1 MERLTM
7 SSSEDSLNK
16 VKTILPDITHRKM
29 MGEYLLYKDNRL
41 FGGIYDD
48 RLLLKITKASAT
60 MLREY
65 ESDFPYSG
73 GGEMILFP
81 EPYDADLL
89 RKVVDAMCKELP
101 EKK

>member
-1 MERLTM
+1 MEWLTV

-16 VKTILPDITHRKM
+16 VKSILPDITHRKM

>member
-1 MERLTM
+1 M
-7 SSSEDSLNK
+7 SSGEDSLNK

-48 RLLLKITKASAT
+48 RLLLKITRSSAT
-60 MLREY
+60 MLRDY